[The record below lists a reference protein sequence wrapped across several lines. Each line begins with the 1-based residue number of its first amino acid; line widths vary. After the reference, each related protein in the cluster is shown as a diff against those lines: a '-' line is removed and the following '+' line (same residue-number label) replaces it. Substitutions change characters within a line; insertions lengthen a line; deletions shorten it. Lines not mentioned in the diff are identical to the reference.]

1 MKFILD
7 KYYEKTRGFYPFF
20 KYCPKIYWEHYLK
33 RRAFDVL
40 GYEYDWKNPK
50 TLNEKIRWL
59 IYNEK
64 LDLKTKL
71 TDKIL
76 VKSYVAQKIGKNHT
90 AELYGVYNDFDE
102 IDFDVLPNEF
112 VLKANSGWKMNLFIN
127 NKNLI
132 NQKTKKQLKAVTKK
146 WLNTNF
152 EFFSVEPQYRN
163 IKRKLLIE
171 RQRYINPDDY
181 RKDIQVHCFNGYP
194 LFFEIR
200 NQNDRHYFNK
210 EWQPQD
216 FTYHRQSTKETIISK
231 PKCLDKIIEYSRIL
245 SAEFSYVRVDFAMDD
260 KDIHVVEMTFTPHS
274 AIIKFKNK
282 EIDIELG
289 KHLILPIERNS
300 SG

>member
-33 RRAFDVL
+33 RRAFDAL

-76 VKSYVAQKIGKNHT
+76 VKSYVAQKIGKNHS
-90 AELYGVYNDFDE
+90 AELYGVYDDFDE

-112 VLKANSGWKMNLFIN
+112 LLKANSGWQMNLFVKN
-127 NKNLI
+127 KKELNKNV
-132 NQKTKKQLKAVTKK
+132 KKNIKIITKK

-152 EFFSVEPQYRN
+152 EHFSLEPQYRN

-171 RQRYINPDDY
+171 RRRMICPETY
-181 RKDIQVHCFNGYP
+181 RQDIQVHCFNGKP
-194 LFFEIR
+194 LFFEMR
-200 NQNDRHYFNK
+200 YNKYLQFYNEDWELQNFTHTNELIK
-210 EWQPQD
+210 EPMINRPK
-216 FTYHRQSTKETIISK
+216 YLENIIKYSK
-231 PKCLDKIIEYSRIL
+231 IL
-245 SAEFSYVRVDFAMDD
+245 AEGFSYVRVDFAMDEE
-260 KDIHVVEMTFTPHS
+260 DIHVVEMTFTPQS
-274 AIIKFKNK
+274 AMTPFHGK
-282 EIDIELG
+282 ELDLKLGEL
-289 KHLILPIERNS
+289 LILPTESDRK
-300 SG
+300 